1 MVSWHSMLYSANFC
15 AIMEERKGETDMT
28 LKPLKDRVVAVV
40 EKPLEKTKSGI
51 LLGEAKEKPAY
62 AVVESVGPDVKAV
75 KKGDK
80 IVYKEYS
87 TTEIKVDDKDY
98 IILKEEDILATM

>member
-1 MVSWHSMLYSANFC
+1 M
-15 AIMEERKGETDMT
+15 I
-28 LKPLKDRVVAVV
+28 LKPLSDRIVAKT
-40 EKPLEKTKSGI
+40 EKPLEKTASGI

-87 TTEIKVDDKDY
+87 TTELKVDGTDY
-98 IILKEEDILATM
+98 IILKEEDVLATM

>member
-1 MVSWHSMLYSANFC
+1 MA
-15 AIMEERKGETDMT
+15 

-62 AVVESVGPDVKAV
+62 AVVESVGPEVKSV
-75 KKGDK
+75 KKG
-80 IVYKEYS
+80 V
-87 TTEIKVDDKDY
+87 
-98 IILKEEDILATM
+98 ILKEEDVLATL

>member
-1 MVSWHSMLYSANFC
+1 
-15 AIMEERKGETDMT
+15 MT
-28 LKPLKDRVVAVV
+28 IKPLKDRVVAKL

-62 AVVESVGPDVKAV
+62 AVVESVGPDVKSV

-80 IVYKEYS
+80 IIYKEYS
-87 TTEIKVDDKDY
+87 ATDVKLDSDEY
-98 IILKEEDILATM
+98 LILKEEDILATL

>member
-1 MVSWHSMLYSANFC
+1 MGM
-15 AIMEERKGETDMT
+15 
-28 LKPLKDRVVAVV
+28 KPLKDRIVAVV

-62 AVVESVGPDVKAV
+62 AVVESVGPEVKEV

-80 IVYKEYS
+80 IIYKEYS
-87 TTEIKVDDKDY
+87 QSEIKMDEKDY
-98 IILKEEDILATM
+98 VIVKEEDVLAIL

>member
-1 MVSWHSMLYSANFC
+1 MALN
-15 AIMEERKGETDMT
+15 
-28 LKPLKDRVVAVV
+28 PLKDRVVAKI

-62 AVVESVGPDVKAV
+62 AVVESVGPEAKSV

-87 TTEIKVDDKDY
+87 TTNIKIDDTDY

>member
-1 MVSWHSMLYSANFC
+1 MA
-15 AIMEERKGETDMT
+15 

-62 AVVESVGPDVKAV
+62 AVVESVGKDVKDI

-87 TTEIKVDDKDY
+87 TTEIKVNDVDY
-98 IILKEEDILATM
+98 IIPKEEDVLATM

>member
-1 MVSWHSMLYSANFC
+1 MA
-15 AIMEERKGETDMT
+15 
-28 LKPLKDRVVAVV
+28 LKPLGDRVVAKI

-62 AVVESVGPDVKAV
+62 AVVESVGPDVKTV
-75 KKGDK
+75 KKGEK

-87 TTEIKVDDKDY
+87 TTEIKVDDIDY
-98 IILKEEDILATM
+98 IILKEEDILATI

>member
-1 MVSWHSMLYSANFC
+1 MA
-15 AIMEERKGETDMT
+15 
-28 LKPLKDRVVAVV
+28 LKPLNDRIVAVV

-51 LLGEAKEKPAY
+51 LLGDSKEKPAY
-62 AVVESVGPDVKAV
+62 AVVESVGPEVKEV

-87 TTEIKVDDKDY
+87 TTEVKVDETDY
-98 IILKEEDILATM
+98 IILKEEDVLATL

>member
-1 MVSWHSMLYSANFC
+1 M
-15 AIMEERKGETDMT
+15 
-28 LKPLKDRVVAVV
+28 KPLKDRVVAVV

-62 AVVESVGPDVKAV
+62 AVVESVGPDVKDV

-80 IVYKEYS
+80 IIYKEYS
-87 TTEIKVDDKDY
+87 ATEIKMDEKDY
-98 IILKEEDILATM
+98 IILKEEAVLATL

>member
-1 MVSWHSMLYSANFC
+1 MA
-15 AIMEERKGETDMT
+15 

-62 AVVESVGPDVKAV
+62 AVVESVGSEVKDV

-87 TTEIKVDDKDY
+87 TTELKIDNKDY
-98 IILKEEDILATM
+98 IILKEEDVLATM

>member
-1 MVSWHSMLYSANFC
+1 MA
-15 AIMEERKGETDMT
+15 
-28 LKPLKDRVVAVV
+28 LKPLKDRIVAVI

-62 AVVESVGPDVKAV
+62 AVVESVGSEVKDV

-80 IVYKEYS
+80 IICKEYS
-87 TTEIKVDDKDY
+87 TTEVKLDEKEY
-98 IILKEEDILATM
+98 IIVKEEDVLATL